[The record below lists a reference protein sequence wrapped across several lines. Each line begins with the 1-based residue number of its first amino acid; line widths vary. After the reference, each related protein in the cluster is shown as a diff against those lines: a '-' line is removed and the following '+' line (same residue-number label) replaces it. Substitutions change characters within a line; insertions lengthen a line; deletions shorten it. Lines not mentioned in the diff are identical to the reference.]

1 MILFTLL
8 MIALIGVVVFVLATA
23 GIVGGAFI
31 ITFADVI
38 VCVVLVIALIKFL
51 FFRKRK

>member
-8 MIALIGVVVFVLATA
+8 MIALVGVILFVLTTL
-23 GIVGGAFI
+23 GIVAGSFVI
-31 ITFADVI
+31 VFADVI

-51 FFRKRK
+51 FKRRG